1 MYLCLSPKYS
11 LVKYGCL
18 GSSLQIA
25 IKRLIFQT
33 FIYLAW
39 QLCIHVLH
47 EVGHFFRLLSQK
59 PLPDLFVV
67 YVGSRSEPGDEDLQ
81 CRVMSYHLIQF
92 FCSHVVTVD
101 HSVKIQT
108 RKNSSEVNDL

>member
-1 MYLCLSPKYS
+1 MYLCVSPKYS

-33 FIYLAW
+33 FIYPAW

-59 PLPDLFVV
+59 LLPDLFVV
-67 YVGSRSEPGDEDLQ
+67 FVGSRAEPGDADLQ
-81 CRVMSYHLIQF
+81 CRVMSYPLIEF
-92 FCSHVVTVD
+92 FCSHVVIVG
-101 HSVKIQT
+101 HSVTLQT
-108 RKNSSEVNDL
+108 SEANDL